1 MDEAAMPLAAPPSK
15 EYASCVSKTK
25 QLFKTLYSN
34 TVTLAASGQPLIYSK
49 YTGQQLPLSK
59 FGRSRIN
66 RFLLASLMLDDI
78 VLGGIHL
85 WSACLTRRHQLPE
98 LAQVVLPV

>member
-34 TVTLAASGQPLIYSK
+34 TVTLAALEQPLIYSK
-49 YTGQQLPLSK
+49 YTG
-59 FGRSRIN
+59 
-66 RFLLASLMLDDI
+66 
-78 VLGGIHL
+78 
-85 WSACLTRRHQLPE
+85 
-98 LAQVVLPV
+98 